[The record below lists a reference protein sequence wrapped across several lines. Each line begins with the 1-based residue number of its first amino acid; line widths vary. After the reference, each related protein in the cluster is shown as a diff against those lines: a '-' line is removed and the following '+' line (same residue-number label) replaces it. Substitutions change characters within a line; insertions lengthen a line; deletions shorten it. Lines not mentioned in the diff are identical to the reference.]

1 MAERSG
7 SFRSV
12 TFSALA
18 TDLAF
23 DSGHWDEALVH
34 VAGIDPELLGS
45 PMFKHLHGAVAIIAL
60 HREDRDVAVAHLRAA
75 GIEDLRTATTQ
86 GLGRGGYLNRALAML
101 AEAEGDFDR
110 ALSIQKTW
118 LDLDPYNRFLR
129 QFEALALIRMALA
142 AGDRVTADAAASAA
156 AVEQA
161 PSVVPPQVL
170 CEQTCRA
177 MLTDD
182 TAKLIAMAAENTRS
196 GWVEH
201 AAFNYEEAAVR
212 LAAAGNIAAA
222 RKAFTEAVQ
231 TYSTL
236 GATWD
241 VRRADAR
248 LRPHGIRR
256 GPRSLHRREKTGWN
270 ALTPTETRIA
280 ALVALGK
287 SNPDISTELYVS
299 RNTVQ
304 THVSNIL
311 AKLQLRSRLEL
322 IREVTQQ
329 LPTLE
334 AHA

>member
-1 MAERSG
+1 M
-7 SFRSV
+7 
-12 TFSALA
+12 
-18 TDLAF
+18 DN
-23 DSGHWDEALVH
+23 
-34 VAGIDPELLGS
+34 
-45 PMFKHLHGAVAIIAL
+45 
-60 HREDRDVAVAHLRAA
+60 
-75 GIEDLRTATTQ
+75 
-86 GLGRGGYLNRALAML
+86 GGYLTPALAML
-101 AEAEGDFDR
+101 AEAEGDLDR
-110 ALSIQKTW
+110 ALSIQKAW
-118 LDLDPYNRFLR
+118 LDLDPYSRFFR

-142 AGDRVTADAAASAA
+142 AGDRATADAAASAA
-156 AVEQA
+156 AVEHS
-161 PSVVPPQVL
+161 PSVMPPQVL
-170 CEQTCRA
+170 CAQTCRA

-182 TAKLIAMAAENTRS
+182 TATLIAMAAENARS

-212 LAAAGNIAAA
+212 LATAGNIAAA

-231 TYSTL
+231 TYATL

-241 VRRADAR
+241 IRRADAR

-270 ALTPTETRIA
+270 ALTPTETRVA

-311 AKLQLRSRLEL
+311 AKLQLRSRIEL
-322 IREVTQQ
+322 IRETTRQ
-329 LPTLE
+329 LPALD

>member
-12 TFSALA
+12 TFSAYA
-18 TDLAF
+18 TEFAF
-23 DSGHWDEALVH
+23 KSGHWDEVLVH
-34 VAGIDPELLGS
+34 VAGIDPEHLAS
-45 PMFKHLHGAVAIIAL
+45 PTFTSLRGIVAQIAL
-60 HREDRDVAVAHLRAA
+60 HRDDRDMAIAQLRAA
-75 GIEDLRTATTQ
+75 GIQDFTTATTQ
-86 GLGRGGYLNRALAML
+86 GMDNGGYLTPALAML
-101 AEAEGDFDR
+101 AEAEGDLDR
-110 ALSIQKTW
+110 ALSIQKAW
-118 LDLDPYNRFLR
+118 LDLDPYSRFFR

-142 AGDRVTADAAASAA
+142 AGDRATADAAASAA
-156 AVEQA
+156 AVEHS
-161 PSVVPPQVL
+161 PSVMPPQVL
-170 CEQTCRA
+170 CAQTCRA

-182 TAKLIAMAAENTRS
+182 TATLIAMAAENARS

-212 LAAAGNIAAA
+212 LATAGNIAAA

-231 TYSTL
+231 TYATL

-241 VRRADAR
+241 IRRADAR

-270 ALTPTETRIA
+270 ALTPTETRVA

-311 AKLQLRSRLEL
+311 AKLQLRSRIEL
-322 IREVTQQ
+322 IRETTRQ
-329 LPTLE
+329 LPALD